1 MLAENV
7 INMGSRVSLHY
18 TLALAEGRVIDSSRD
33 GEALTI
39 IVGQGDIAAG
49 LEKYL
54 IGLAVGDR
62 RRFEIPAGEVYGQPG
77 PGVLSTFA
85 REDFPPEVML
95 QPGQVIGFA
104 LPSGEEVPAIVMAL
118 DDAGVHVDFSHPL
131 AAHALVFDVEI
142 LALLTRPSHA
152 RSL

>member
-1 MLAENV
+1 MKAAGNV
-7 INMGSRVSLHY
+7 IDIGSRVSLHF
-18 TLALAEGRVIDSSRD
+18 TLALAGGRVVDSSRKD
-33 GEALTI
+33 EVLTI

-54 IGLAVGDR
+54 IGLTVGDR
-62 RRFEIPAGEVYGQPG
+62 RQFEIPAGEIYGQSE

-85 REDFPPEVML
+85 REDFPPEVVL
-95 QPGQVIGFA
+95 EPGQVIGFA
-104 LPSGEEVPAIVMAL
+104 LPSGEEIPALVTAL

-142 LALLTRPSHA
+142 LALTQR
-152 RSL
+152 